1 MLVFNNGLSPCGDNC
16 LLLGNLGVGALF
28 GVTLVVTSLGEATL
42 VGTSL
47 GETTSVDTSMVGISL
62 VGAP

>member
-1 MLVFNNGLSPCGDNC
+1 MLVFNNGLSPCGANC

-28 GVTLVVTSLGEATL
+28 GVTLVVTSL
-42 VGTSL
+42 VDTSL